1 MSEAEAGAAEPAA
14 SSLLDAMTSTAGY
27 AVRTFG
33 TAAGLRG
40 LAVETAWC
48 TAHAASYPLG
58 FWREHIRPAARP
70 YRTDALSPE
79 ERGDLTADLD
89 APTGTPIL
97 LVHGFLDNRSVFAPL
112 RRALHKRGFG
122 VTHAVNHSLFTGDVR
137 AAARDLRRHVE
148 RLRERTGA
156 DRVHV
161 IGHSLGG
168 LIARYFVQ
176 RLGGDVTV
184 DNLVTLGTP
193 HGGSAAAYLLPT
205 PVTRQVLPGSEL
217 LAELAEPAPR
227 CRTRFLVAWSRM
239 DQLIVPQTNGRLI
252 HPDLDVRTLEVP
264 DVGHLSLAIHPRVVS
279 WVAGSLARRDD
290 TATPLEP
297 EDDIDPRHLRP
308 VGS

>member
-1 MSEAEAGAAEPAA
+1 MSEGEASATEPAA

-27 AVRTFG
+27 AMRTFG

-40 LAVETAWC
+40 LALETAWC

-79 ERGDLTADLD
+79 ERGDLAADLE
-89 APTGTPIL
+89 APAGTPVL

-112 RRALHKRGFG
+112 RRALHRHGFG
-122 VTHAVNHSLFTGDVR
+122 VTQAVNHGLFAGDVR
-137 AAARDLRRHVE
+137 AAARDLRGPVD

-156 DRVHV
+156 DRIHMV
-161 IGHSLGG
+161 GHSLGG

-176 RLGGDVTV
+176 RLGGDALV
-184 DNLVTLGTP
+184 DNLVTVGTP
-193 HGGSAAAYLLPT
+193 HGGSVAGYLLPT

-217 LAELAEPAPR
+217 LTELAEPAPR
-227 CRTRFLVAWSRM
+227 CRTRFLVVWSRM
-239 DQLIVPQTNGRLI
+239 DQLIVPQTNGRLV
-252 HPDLDVRTLEVP
+252 HPDLDVRSLELP
-264 DVGHLSLAIHPRVVS
+264 DVGHLSLAVHPRVVT
-279 WVAGSLARRDD
+279 WVTGSLARRDG
-290 TATPLEP
+290 TADPLEP
-297 EDDIDPRHLRP
+297 EDDDTPRHLRP